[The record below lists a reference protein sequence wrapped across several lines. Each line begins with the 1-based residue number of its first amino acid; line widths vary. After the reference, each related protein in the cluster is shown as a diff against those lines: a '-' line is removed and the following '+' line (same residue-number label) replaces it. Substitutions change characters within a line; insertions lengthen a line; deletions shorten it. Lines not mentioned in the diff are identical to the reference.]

1 MSSAGNHRRAAAA
14 VGVDRRSALHQP
26 ERLAVAFVRLLRGAG
41 LTAPPD
47 VTVAYAEALAA
58 LGLDRAEGVYWAG
71 RATLVRRPEDIA
83 VYDQLFEVFWLDHL
97 RVRPVVVR
105 PPVPVRVAIDEE
117 DETGVADAPGAAD
130 EDPEAAPSAHDVLRL
145 RYSRREVLG
154 SKDFAECT
162 PAELAELHRL
172 MSTLRLAG
180 ARRPTRRRRPSGRHG
195 RWPDL
200 RRTVRMAVRSDGTP
214 LRRAWSEPGS
224 RPRRLVLLCD
234 VSGSMEPY
242 ARQLVR
248 FLHVA
253 VTGRGRVEAFTLGTR
268 LTRVT
273 RELSLHDPDI
283 ALARVARAVPDWS
296 GGTRLGEGLAEF
308 NDRWGVR
315 GLARGAV
322 VVILSDGWD
331 RGDPALLGEQM
342 RRLSLVAH
350 LVVWVNPLKA
360 TPGFEPLARGLAAAL
375 PYTDELVE
383 GHSLHSLA
391 RLAEVVAR

>member
-1 MSSAGNHRRAAAA
+1 MNPGAVPTA
-14 VGVDRRSALHQP
+14 VGQPAVGRP
-26 ERLAVAFVRLLRGAG
+26 ERVAVAFARLLRGAG
-41 LTAPPD
+41 MAVPPD

-58 LGLDRAEGVYWAG
+58 VGLARPGGVYWAG

-83 VYDQLFEVFWLDHL
+83 VYDQLFETFWLDRL
-97 RVRPVVVR
+97 EVRPVVVR
-105 PPVPVRVAIDEE
+105 PPVPVEVATDQQDDVDGPPSGEE
-117 DETGVADAPGAAD
+117 DAGAPAETPTAGQ
-130 EDPEAAPSAHDVLRL
+130 VLRL
-145 RYSRREVLG
+145 RYSRHEVLAV
-154 SKDFAECT
+154 KDFAECT

-172 MSTLRLAG
+172 MSRLRLG
-180 ARRPTRRRRPSGRHG
+180 GSLRPTRRRRPSGRRG

-200 RRTVRMAVRSDGTP
+200 RRTVRLAVRSDGTP
-214 LRRAWSEPGS
+214 LRRAWSDTGT

-253 VTGRGRVEAFTLGTR
+253 VTGRQRVEAFTLGTR

-273 RELSLHDPDI
+273 RELSLFDPDL

-296 GGTRLGEGLAEF
+296 GGTRLGDGLAEF

-331 RGDPALLGEQM
+331 RGDPGRLAEEM

-350 LVVWVNPLKA
+350 RVVWVNPLKA
-360 TPGFEPLARGLAAAL
+360 TPGFEPLVRGLAAAL
-375 PYTDELVE
+375 PYTDDLLE
-383 GHSLHSLA
+383 GHSLRSLA
-391 RLAEVVAR
+391 DLAEVVAR